1 MGTNILQFQ
10 RTALIQGKTPLKGHK
25 VVATELR
32 AGASMMV
39 AGMIASGKTT
49 ITNIE
54 HILRGYENIV
64 DKLSNVGADIKLVDE

>member
-1 MGTNILQFQ
+1 
-10 RTALIQGKTPLKGHK
+10 
-25 VVATELR
+25 
-32 AGASMMV
+32 MML
-39 AGMIASGKTT
+39 AGMLAKGTTT